1 MQITKEFLVAEIQ
14 SLESEA
20 NKAQV
25 FLIQAQAT
33 ITAYKMLI
41 NKIDESERHGEQ
53 KIEISPFGT
62 NAFSITTYLGSYL
75 IQYTKQ

>member
-14 SLESEA
+14 SLESET

-41 NKIDESERHGEQ
+41 NKIDESESSVVE
-53 KIEISPFGT
+53 
-62 NAFSITTYLGSYL
+62 
-75 IQYTKQ
+75 

>member
-1 MQITKEFLVAEIQ
+1 MHITKEFLVAEIQ
-14 SLESEA
+14 SLESET

-41 NKIDESERHGEQ
+41 NKIDEPESSVAE
-53 KIEISPFGT
+53 
-62 NAFSITTYLGSYL
+62 
-75 IQYTKQ
+75 